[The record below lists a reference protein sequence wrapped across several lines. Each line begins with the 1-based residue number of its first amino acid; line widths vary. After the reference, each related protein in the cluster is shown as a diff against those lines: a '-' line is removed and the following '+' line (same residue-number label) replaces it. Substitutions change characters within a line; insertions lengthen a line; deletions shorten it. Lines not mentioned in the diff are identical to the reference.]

1 MQVSR
6 IGIDDSVEV
15 VFPPGVIRD
24 ELADLD
30 VTVEVIDGSPESLVE
45 CDAVVTFAYREAYLD
60 AVDWIHTIQAGV
72 DRFPLDEV
80 ERAGVVLTNST
91 GIHGPAIGESVAC
104 YMLLFGRRFHRAV
117 ANQQRQEWQQPGWD
131 ETFTIAGES
140 LCVVGLGTLGQGIVD
155 RASALGL
162 EITGVRRS
170 GAPVEGVERVYA
182 PDDLHTAVAD
192 ARFVAIAVPLNEQ
205 TRHLI
210 GSPEFDAMRDDA
222 VIVNVARGPVVDQA
236 ALIDAIEGGEIAGA
250 ALDVFE
256 TEPLPTESP
265 LWDMDEVVITPHQAG
280 FTVDYYRLVGDLV
293 RRNVEARAV
302 GDDWV
307 NRVV

>member
-1 MQVSR
+1 MQVAR
-6 IGIDDSVEV
+6 IGIDESVEV
-15 VFPPGVIRD
+15 VFPPEQIRD

-30 VTVEVIDGSPESLVE
+30 VAVEVIDGSSDSLE
-45 CDAVVTFAYREAYLD
+45 RCDAVVTFVYREDYLD

-72 DRFPLDEV
+72 DRFPLDEL

-104 YMLLFGRRFHRAV
+104 YMLLFGRRFHRAI
-117 ANQQRQEWQQPGWD
+117 ANQQQHEWQQPGWD

-170 GAPVEGVERVYA
+170 GDPIEGVKRVYS
-182 PDDLHTAVAD
+182 PDELHTALSD
-192 ARFVAIAVPLNEQ
+192 ARFVAIAVPLNEH

-210 GSPEFDAMRDDA
+210 GPEEFEAMRDDA
-222 VIVNVARGPVVDQA
+222 VIMNVARGPVIDET
-236 ALIDAIEGGEIAGA
+236 ALIDAMRDGAIAGA
-250 ALDVFE
+250 ALDVFDE
-256 TEPLPTESP
+256 EPLAADSP
-265 LWDMDEVVITPHQAG
+265 LWDMDEVIVTPHQAG
-280 FTVDYYRLVGDLV
+280 FTIDYNRLVADLV
-293 RRNVEARAV
+293 RRNVEALAA
-302 GDDWV
+302 GEDWV

>member
-1 MQVSR
+1 MQVAR
-6 IGIDDSVEV
+6 IGIDESVEV
-15 VFPPGVIRD
+15 VFPPEQIRD

-30 VTVEVIDGSPESLVE
+30 VAVEVIDGSSDSLE
-45 CDAVVTFAYREAYLD
+45 RCDAVVTFVYREDYLD

-72 DRFPLDEV
+72 DRFPLDEL

-104 YMLLFGRRFHRAV
+104 YMLLFGRRFHRAI
-117 ANQQRQEWQQPGWD
+117 ANQQQHEWQQPGWD

-170 GAPVEGVERVYA
+170 GDPIEGVKRVYS
-182 PDDLHTAVAD
+182 PDELHTALSD
-192 ARFVAIAVPLNEQ
+192 ARFIAIAVPLNEQ

-210 GSPEFDAMRDDA
+210 GPEEFEAMRDDA
-222 VIVNVARGPVVDQA
+222 VIMNVARGPVIDET
-236 ALIDAIEGGEIAGA
+236 ALIDAMRDGAIAGA
-250 ALDVFE
+250 ALDVFDE
-256 TEPLPTESP
+256 EPLAADSP
-265 LWDMDEVVITPHQAG
+265 LWDMDEVIVTPHQAG
-280 FTVDYYRLVGDLV
+280 FTIDYNRLVADIV
-293 RRNVEARAV
+293 RRNVEALAA
-302 GDDWV
+302 GEDWV

>member
-1 MQVSR
+1 MQVAR
-6 IGIDDSVEV
+6 IGIDESVEV
-15 VFPPGVIRD
+15 VFPPEQIRD

-30 VTVEVIDGSPESLVE
+30 VAVEVIDGSSDSLE
-45 CDAVVTFAYREAYLD
+45 RCDAVVTFVYRENYLD

-72 DRFPLDEV
+72 DRFPLDEL

-104 YMLLFGRRFHRAV
+104 YMLLFGRRFHRAI
-117 ANQQRQEWQQPGWD
+117 ANQQQHEWQQPGWD

-170 GAPVEGVERVYA
+170 GDPIEGVKRVYSPA
-182 PDDLHTAVAD
+182 ELHTALSD

-210 GSPEFDAMRDDA
+210 GPEEFEAMRDDA
-222 VIVNVARGPVVDQA
+222 VIMNVARGPVIDET
-236 ALIDAIEGGEIAGA
+236 ALIDAMRDGAIAGA
-250 ALDVFE
+250 ALDVFDE
-256 TEPLPTESP
+256 EPLPADSP
-265 LWDMDEVVITPHQAG
+265 LWDMDEVIVTPHQAG
-280 FTVDYYRLVGDLV
+280 FTIDYYRLVADLV
-293 RRNVEARAV
+293 RRNVEALAA
-302 GDDWV
+302 GEAWV